1 MKNCFLIVNC
11 NDYKSTKHL
20 VDNIKNYRCINKILI
35 VDNNSKSSEK
45 ELLSGLEQNNI
56 EVLYLEDNLGYSHAI
71 NEGSRYL
78 IEKYK
83 KCNLIVSN
91 SDIVIMDEVDLV
103 KLIDALNLDTIG
115 VVGPQIMELGSFSR
129 GCKLPS
135 PLKDSALNI
144 LSRKFTLKNKA
155 LLYDNDLYETDY
167 SSVDVLNTCF
177 FLISSEL
184 LERINYMDENVFL
197 YYEDYILGKKVKDI
211 GKLLVVVNDV
221 KIKHLYSI
229 SVDKIIKEIDKLKL
243 LYRSQF
249 YFHTTYNDTD
259 WFEKLCLRCS
269 AAISVFLTR
278 VIAIVRK
285 L

>member
-20 VDNIKNYRCINKILI
+20 INNIKNYKCIDEILI
-35 VDNNSKSSEK
+35 VDSASKSDEK
-45 ELLSGLEQNNI
+45 ELLNKLIDENI
-56 EVLYLEDNLGYSHAI
+56 DVLFLDENLGYSHAI

-78 IEKYK
+78 IAKFK
-83 KCNLIVSN
+83 KCNLVISN
-91 SDIVIMDEVDLV
+91 SDIVIMDEKDLI
-103 KLIDALNLDTIG
+103 KLFDALKQDSIG
-115 VVGPQIMELGSFSR
+115 LVGPQVMELGTFSR

-135 PLKDSALNI
+135 PLKDSFLNI
-144 LSRKFTLKNKA
+144 FARKFTLKDKM
-155 LLYDNDLYETDY
+155 LLYKDDLYEATY
-167 SSVDVLNTCF
+167 SSVDVINTCF

-184 LERINYMDENVFL
+184 LERINFMDENVFL
-197 YYEDYILGKKVKDI
+197 YYEDYILGKKVKNI

-221 KIKHLYSI
+221 KVKHLYSI

-243 LYRSQF
+243 LYKSQF

-259 WFEKLCLRCS
+259 WFEKMCLKCS
-269 AAISVFLTR
+269 ASISIFLAR
-278 VIAIVRK
+278 VISIVKK